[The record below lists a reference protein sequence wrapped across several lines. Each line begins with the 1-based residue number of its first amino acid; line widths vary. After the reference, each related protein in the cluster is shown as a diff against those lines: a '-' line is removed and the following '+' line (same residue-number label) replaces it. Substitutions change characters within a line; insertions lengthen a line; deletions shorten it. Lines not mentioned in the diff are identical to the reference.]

1 MKSVTVAFIG
11 GGNMACSL
19 IGGLLH
25 TGYQPNKVW
34 VSDPHEEKLAKLAT
48 QYKIHTTQHNSEA
61 LTQADVVVFAVKP
74 QNMRQ
79 AVTAAATIIRAK
91 KPLIISIAAGITV
104 SAIQSWLDFELPI
117 IRCMPNIPAMVGS
130 GATALYAD
138 VHTQQAQKE
147 IAESLMRSVGLAIW
161 VEHEQQL
168 NVVTALSGSGP
179 AYFFLVMEALQQA
192 AETLGLTHQQAR
204 LLTVQTALGAARLAL
219 ETEQPITE
227 LRDSVT
233 SKGGTTEQGV
243 KVLQENNVPELFAKA
258 LQAAKYKAVE
268 MSKSFIS

>member
-11 GGNMACSL
+11 GGNMTSSL
-19 IGGLLH
+19 IGGLLQ

-34 VSDPHEEKLAKLAT
+34 VSDPHQEKLVKLAT
-48 QYKIHTTQHNSEA
+48 QYKIHTSEHNSEA
-61 LTQADVVVFAVKP
+61 LAQADVVVFAVKP

-79 AVTAAATIIRAK
+79 AVTAAATLLKAK

-104 SAIQSWLDFELPI
+104 EAIQSWLDFEAAI
-117 IRCMPNIPAMVGS
+117 IRCMPNVPAMVGS

-138 VHTQQAQKE
+138 VHTHQAQKE
-147 IAESLMRSVGLAIW
+147 IAESLMRSVGLAVW
-161 VEHEQQL
+161 VDNEKQL

-179 AYFFLVMEALQQA
+179 AYFFLVMEALQKA
-192 AETLGLTHQQAR
+192 AEESGLTHQQAR

-219 ETEQPITE
+219 ETEQAITE

-243 KVLQENNVPELFAKA
+243 KVLQEGRVSELFAKA
-258 LQAAKYKAVE
+258 LQAAEHRAVE
-268 MSKSFIS
+268 MSKDFIS